1 MKRGDSI
8 QIQHPAR
15 TNTLPTDTTATDSVA
30 AASADSVA
38 APIPGEVKMGILLE
52 DPAAEYVRQNTVVA
66 EPKGWDLMS
75 WMYLA
80 VALLF
85 CAIGLKFKGNAKY
98 IRSLIADLTDIRMR
112 HNAFDETV
120 KETLLLVMINIM
132 WVICAGIILWVSL
145 TNSPLSWTVDSTR
158 MLENKAL
165 GILLCIA
172 ATTAYSAIMML
183 AYWMVGSVF
192 SDRDHTRLWVKGA
205 AASLGLQALALFP
218 LAMLMM
224 SFPDWNSVV
233 LIISIVIFIFGKIV
247 FLIQGFRIFFTQVS
261 SWLLFLYYLCSLE
274 IVPIILTYV
283 MANLMCVRIL

>member
-1 MKRGDSI
+1 MKSGDSI
-8 QIQHPAR
+8 KTQLPAPAHA
-15 TNTLPTDTTATDSVA
+15 LPTDTTATDSVA
-30 AASADSVA
+30 AALADSVA
-38 APIPGEVKMGILLE
+38 APIPGEVKMGILIE
-52 DPAAEYVRQNTVVA
+52 DPAAAYVRDNTVVA
-66 EPKGWDLMS
+66 KPNGWDLMS
-75 WMYLA
+75 WIYLA
-80 VALLF
+80 IALLF
-85 CAIGLKFKGNAKY
+85 CAIGLKFKGNTRY
-98 IRSLIADLTDIRMR
+98 IKSLISDLTDTRMR

-120 KETLLLVMINIM
+120 KETMLLVMLNLM

-145 TNSPLSWTVDSTR
+145 TNSPLSWTVDSAR
-158 MLENKAL
+158 MLENKPI

-172 ATTAYSAIMML
+172 ATTGYNAVMML

-247 FLIQGFRIFFTQVS
+247 FLIQGFRIFFAQVS

-274 IVPIILTYV
+274 IVPIILIYV
-283 MANLMCVRIL
+283 MANLMCVKIL